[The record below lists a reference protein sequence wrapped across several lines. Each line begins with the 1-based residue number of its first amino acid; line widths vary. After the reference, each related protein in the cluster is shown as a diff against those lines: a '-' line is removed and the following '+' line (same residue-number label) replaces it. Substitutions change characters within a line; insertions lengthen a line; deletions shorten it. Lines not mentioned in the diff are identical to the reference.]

1 MIWIC
6 LRQHGAPQIRLLWQS
21 LNRFRII
28 CVASTHR
35 TLEAYVCIN
44 VIHIYIYAYIQRYTN
59 YYEYITSFKV
69 TIWNALLFRFVVT
82 SSSVKLNVMGKES
95 HVINPKNPV
104 LEVVQALST
113 TKSITSRYLDKP
125 TCPTGME
132 SDNAWRSRVDV
143 SPPASDIG

>member
-1 MIWIC
+1 MDLFETTWCSPNPIALKILEQTPHC
-6 LRQHGAPQIRLLWQS
+6 MCCIHTPDSRS
-21 LNRFRII
+21 I
-28 CVASTHR
+28 CVHK
-35 TLEAYVCIN
+35 
-44 VIHIYIYAYIQRYTN
+44 YIYAYIQRYTK

-69 TIWNALLFRFVVT
+69 TIWNALLFTFVVT

-95 HVINPKNPV
+95 HVITPQNPV

-113 TKSITSRYLDKP
+113 TQSITSRYLDKP

-143 SPPASDIG
+143 VSPPASDIG